1 MLATKAKE
9 RRETGMKKLIG
20 STIAGASWLL
30 LSGVALAQE
39 GSDLNP
45 PGGPQVGGVG
55 GSVGGGSAFTGG
67 EVIGLIVMAVAL
79 VAIGTVALVFAR
91 RRRAE
96 VGA

>member
-1 MLATKAKE
+1 
-9 RRETGMKKLIG
+9 MKKLIG

-30 LSGVALAQE
+30 LSGVALAQD

-45 PGGPQVGGVG
+45 PSGPQVGGTG
-55 GSVGGGSAFTGG
+55 GSVGGAGGSAFTGA
-67 EVIGLIVMAVAL
+67 EVFGLVLAAAVL
-79 VAIGTVALVFAR
+79 LAIGATALMLAR

>member
-1 MLATKAKE
+1 MT
-9 RRETGMKKLIG
+9 MKKLIG
-20 STIAGASWLL
+20 STLAGASWLL

-45 PGGPQVGGVG
+45 PGGPTVGGIG
-55 GSVGGGSAFTGG
+55 GSAGGAGGSAFTGG
-67 EVIGLIVMAVAL
+67 EVIGLIVAAVAL

>member
-1 MLATKAKE
+1 
-9 RRETGMKKLIG
+9 MKKLIG
-20 STIAGASWLL
+20 TTLAGASWLL

-45 PGGPQVGGVG
+45 PGGPTVGGIG
-55 GSVGGGSAFTGG
+55 GSAGGGSAFTGG
-67 EVIGLIVMAVAL
+67 EVIGLIAAAVAL
-79 VAIGTVALVFAR
+79 VAIGTIALVFAR